1 MLKIFACVGGL
12 AWLSPAQAQQFP
24 LRATSYESFGL
35 SQRCFEALN
44 TTLSCSHRLASHI
57 KSESPR
63 VDVLD
68 ADGIE
73 AICTASCKESLID
86 LRTKIQNDCDP
97 ATDVFD
103 HDLALY
109 PGEWRNETDEAP
121 RECDDCVLGPM
132 QIEVNS
138 PIGHSESRA
147 AEFELVVSSCGV
159 TGYSYTSPSPYIL
172 SPAAPSSEVVSPTA
186 VAQSWSAQR
195 MSSEC
200 AASYHVQDGD
210 TCDSIAEAHSVPSR
224 ELLEANDHLD
234 NWCGGIQVGQD
245 LCLPAQCNLHL
256 VTPDD
261 SCDSVTA
268 EYGVSIDNLSEWN
281 PKIYIQCDGFNK
293 TISGFIC
300 VGGVLERPPVLSGK
314 SFKVPTNSTLR
325 ANATFHVTTLSSAET
340 SDRLQT
346 ASITPSIQS
355 SASESSSR
363 TLIGMAQNEEATDT
377 VLSSTTTEL
386 RDSPESTIPTMV
398 VADD

>member
-12 AWLSPAQAQQFP
+12 AWLSPALAQQFP

-109 PGEWRNETDEAP
+109 PATYIVDRYIYVYEISCYKHRETGSSYDYILGEWRNETDEAP

-200 AASYHVQDGD
+200 AATYHVQDGD

-268 EYGVSIDNLSEWN
+268 KYGVSIDNLSEWN

-300 VGGVLERPPVLSGK
+300 VG
-314 SFKVPTNSTLR
+314 
-325 ANATFHVTTLSSAET
+325 
-340 SDRLQT
+340 
-346 ASITPSIQS
+346 
-355 SASESSSR
+355 
-363 TLIGMAQNEEATDT
+363 
-377 VLSSTTTEL
+377 
-386 RDSPESTIPTMV
+386 
-398 VADD
+398 

>member
-1 MLKIFACVGGL
+1 MVKIFACVVGL
-12 AWLSPAQAQQFP
+12 AWLSPALAQQFP

-109 PGEWRNETDEAP
+109 PAL
-121 RECDDCVLGPM
+121 RERDDCVLGPT

-147 AEFELVVSSCGV
+147 AEFESVVSSCGV
-159 TGYSYTSPSPYIL
+159 AGYSYTSPSPYIL

-200 AASYHVQDGD
+200 AATYHVQEGD
-210 TCDSIAEAHSVPSR
+210 TCDSIAEAQSVPSR

-281 PKIYIQCDGFNK
+281 PKVYIQCDGFNK

-300 VGGVLERPPVLSGK
+300 VGPPVLSGK
-314 SFKVPTNSTLR
+314 SFKMPTNSTLR
-325 ANATFHVTTLSSAET
+325 ANATTHVTTLSSAKT

-346 ASITPSIQS
+346 TSIAPSIQS

-363 TLIGMAQNEEATDT
+363 TLTGMVQNEEVTDT
-377 VLSSTTTEL
+377 VLSSTTTEV
-386 RDSPESTIPTMV
+386 RDSAESTIPTMF